1 MAWQEIAAAAAGKAL
16 EVFGTSTLGN
26 YFSKKE
32 NKKARDY
39 NYNMWLAENA
49 YNSPTAQMS
58 RLKAAGLNPN
68 LVYGNGATT
77 LSARST
83 PAQPAA
89 VSGPNFD
96 TLGAIRAYQDIQQV
110 DAQTQNYT
118 AQLSLIKAQKKEVD
132 ARREETRARTQ
143 SIVRNSEIE
152 ALGKSYDNMQKYL
165 TNQILMSSLPSA
177 MEENKHKTGFSYR
190 YSRNV
195 GEWVK
200 SLSPFIEKGLGA
212 LFIRKGGK

>member
-96 TLGAIRAYQDIQQV
+96 TLGAIRAYQDIHQV
-110 DAQTQNYT
+110 DAQTQNYI

-132 ARREETRARTQ
+132 ARREELRARTQ

-177 MEENKHKTGFSYR
+177 MAENKYQAGKSYR
-190 YSRNV
+190 YTRYVSDCANA
-195 GEWVK
+195 
-200 SLSPFIEKGLGA
+200 IEPVVRIVAPLMR
-212 LFIRKGGK
+212 IGK